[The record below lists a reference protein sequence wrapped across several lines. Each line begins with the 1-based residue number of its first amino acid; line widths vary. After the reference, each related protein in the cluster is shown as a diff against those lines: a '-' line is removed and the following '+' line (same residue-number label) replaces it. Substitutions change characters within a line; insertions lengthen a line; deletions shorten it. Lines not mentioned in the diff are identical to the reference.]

1 MDTVLRLVL
10 GIIGIAALVFVGLLV
25 FGTLTDYNPPPV
37 EEAEA
42 HPLPGAT
49 SPPDSVLSFL
59 IWNIGYAGLG
69 SGQDFFMDGGKHVQ
83 PNRSES
89 DANFAGALSFL
100 RSRQDLDFILL
111 QEVDRDAKRSFG
123 RDQASELAAGLPAHH
138 WYFASNFKVKFIP
151 VPFDPFPFVRPIGRV
166 HGGLVTFSKPT
177 PTSAKRYDYP
187 GNYGWPTRIFHLDR
201 CFLETRY
208 PITAAAGGAA
218 SGGKELVVINSHNSA
233 YDEGG
238 VLKAQ
243 EMAMLKDYV
252 LNEYNKGN
260 YVIAGGDWNQCPP
273 DFDPKTFKKDE
284 SEYDQQNIPADYLPG
299 WTWAYDGSTPT
310 NRKVAKPYDPATTFT
325 TVIDFYLLS
334 PNVELLEVE
343 GISLDFAHSD
353 HQPVHLK
360 VRLRP

>member
-10 GIIGIAALVFVGLLV
+10 GILGLAALIFVGLLV
-25 FGTLTDYNPPPV
+25 FGTVTDYNPPPV
-37 EEAEA
+37 EDAEA
-42 HPLPGAT
+42 HPLAV
-49 SPPDSVLSFL
+49 SPAVTDSTLTFL
-59 IWNIGYAGLG
+59 IWNIGYSGLG
-69 SGQDFFMDGGKHVQ
+69 RDQDFFMDGGKNVQ
-83 PNRSES
+83 PRRSES
-89 DANFAGALSFL
+89 DANFAGALNYL
-100 RSRQDLDFILL
+100 RSQQDIDFLLL

-123 RDQASELAAGLPAHH
+123 RDQAVELSEALQAHH
-138 WYFASNFKVKFIP
+138 WYFAANFKVKFIP

-208 PITAAAGGAA
+208 PLA
-218 SGGKELVVINSHNSA
+218 GGKELVVINSHNSA

-252 LNEYNKGN
+252 LGEFNQGN

-284 SEYDQQNIPADYLPG
+284 AEYDQQNIPADYLPG

-310 NRKVAKPYDPATTFT
+310 NRKVARPYDPASTFT

-334 PNVELLEVE
+334 PNVDLLSVQ
-343 GISLDFAHSD
+343 GVSLDFAHSD
-353 HQPVHLK
+353 HQPVQLK
-360 VRLRP
+360 VQLR

>member
-10 GIIGIAALVFVGLLV
+10 GIIGLAAFVFVGLLV
-25 FGTLTDYNPPPV
+25 FGTVTDYNPPPV
-37 EEAEA
+37 EDAEA
-42 HPLPGAT
+42 HPLAD
-49 SPPDSVLSFL
+49 SPALTDSTLSFL

-69 SGQDFFMDGGKHVQ
+69 RDQDFFMDGGKNVQ
-83 PNRSES
+83 PQRGES
-89 DANFAGALSFL
+89 DANFAGALSYLHSEQDIDFL
-100 RSRQDLDFILL
+100 LL

-123 RDQASELAAGLPAHH
+123 RDQAAELAAALPAHH

-166 HGGLVTFSKPT
+166 NGGLVTFSKPT

-208 PITAAAGGAA
+208 PL
-218 SGGKELVVINSHNSA
+218 SGEKELVVINSHNSA

-252 LNEYNKGN
+252 LAEFNRGN

-310 NRKVAKPYDPATTFT
+310 NRKVARSYDPATTFT

-334 PNVELLEVE
+334 PNVELLSVQ
-343 GISLDFAHSD
+343 GVSLDFAHSD
-353 HQPVHLK
+353 HQPVQLK
-360 VRLRP
+360 VRLR